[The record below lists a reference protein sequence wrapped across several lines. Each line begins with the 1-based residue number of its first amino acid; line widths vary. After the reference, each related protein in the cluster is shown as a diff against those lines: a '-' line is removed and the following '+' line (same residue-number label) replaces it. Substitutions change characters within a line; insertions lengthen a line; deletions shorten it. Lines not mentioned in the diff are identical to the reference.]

1 MLHQIQIQDLVAVFH
16 PHSSKIESKKRWLF
30 TGISESK
37 GALIIDEGAK
47 RAIIEKGASLL
58 PVGVVSVEG
67 KFQRGD
73 IIVVKDS
80 KMNEIAWG
88 IINYDFE
95 DTNKLKG
102 IDSQKIDNIIKINHG
117 SEIIH
122 RNNLVTLN
130 FAGEVA

>member
-1 MLHQIQIQDLVAVFH
+1 
-16 PHSSKIESKKRWLF
+16 
-30 TGISESK
+30 
-37 GALIIDEGAK
+37 
-47 RAIIEKGASLL
+47 
-58 PVGVVSVEG
+58 
-67 KFQRGD
+67 
-73 IIVVKDS
+73 
-80 KMNEIAWG
+80 MNEIAWG